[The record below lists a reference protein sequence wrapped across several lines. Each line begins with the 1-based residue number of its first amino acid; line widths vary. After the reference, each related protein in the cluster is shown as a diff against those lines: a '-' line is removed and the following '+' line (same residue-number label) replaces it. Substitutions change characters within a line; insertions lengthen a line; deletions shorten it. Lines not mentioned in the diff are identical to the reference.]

1 MSSRAKRNVMLLIV
15 CGAVLTAFVRW
26 TSAQIPRSAQ
36 VPGQPVPGQPSPVLE
51 QPTMLAGS
59 DLGFRLVRFD
69 GQIPVGQIVVKIKGV
84 WQSVELSK

>member
-1 MSSRAKRNVMLLIV
+1 MSRRAKRNVMLLIV

-36 VPGQPVPGQPSPVLE
+36 VPGQPSPVLE